1 MPQEIHQA
9 ADEIAEG
16 KRSEPIHS
24 YNIKRKNNISKATF
38 SYIFFFVIRCLI
50 LNFLFSG
57 RVKKLKLLKSVIPL
71 LIAAKAK
78 IGALATVAY
87 FFIALVAK
95 KAIVAS
101 LISIAISAFIGLKYL
116 WSSKSGSSFT
126 PYNSGWNGGVSNV
139 GGGWSA
145 PVSSG
150 GWATSGSGGW
160 DDGHYAQNQAYSSYH
175 HRR

>member
-126 PYNSGWNGGVSNV
+126 PYNSGWNGGVSNI
-139 GGGWSA
+139 GGWSA

-150 GWATSGSGGW
+150 GWATSGSGSW